1 VCVCVARCSIPNIT
15 VCEPTL
21 YLGRQFRTLPFQAF
35 VKLMNASDFPAAY
48 KVLPQKEQNEDDLS
62 CLIYCSTEPE
72 VCTEAPANCY
82 KP

>member
-1 VCVCVARCSIPNIT
+1 MCVCVARCSIPNIT